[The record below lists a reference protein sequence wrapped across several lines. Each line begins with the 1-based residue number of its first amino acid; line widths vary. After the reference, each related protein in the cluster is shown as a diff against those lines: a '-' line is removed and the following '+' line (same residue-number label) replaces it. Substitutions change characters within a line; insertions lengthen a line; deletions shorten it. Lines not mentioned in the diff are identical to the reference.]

1 MIIFEY
7 LVLIVA
13 AYLLGALPTGLIV
26 SRVLGKGDLRQLGS
40 GKTGATNVLRTVG
53 RGAAIV
59 VVIFD
64 FGKGAIPVIIA
75 LYFMN
80 DDILGLAGAA
90 AATLGHV
97 LPIFSDFR
105 GGRGVSTVMGGLLV
119 LLPWLG
125 VLILAI
131 GVLLLVIFK
140 IASVMSLG
148 AGFFGT
154 VISIIFFI
162 SGHIEVSITVYVILG
177 TMFIF
182 VTHIANLKRLY
193 KGEEPRIGLGG
204 DRKVSN

>member
-53 RGAAIV
+53 RGAAV
-59 VVIFD
+59 VVAIFD

-80 DDILGLAGAA
+80 DDMLGLAGAA

-131 GVLLLVIFK
+131 GVLLLLIFK

-154 VISIIFFI
+154 VIAIIFFI

>member
-80 DDILGLAGAA
+80 DDMLGLAGAA